1 MPKKIQQEE
10 DNITALIAAVARGE
24 EEAFYKLYLLFKD
37 QVYNVSLSYLQNEQ
51 DAEDVLQEVF
61 IKIYQSLDT
70 FKHQSSLNTW
80 IYRITINTA
89 LDFLR
94 RKKRS
99 SIFNYS
105 PKYQVNIPTFDH
117 PGVLLENKENARIL
131 FKVIHTL
138 SANQKT
144 VFILSYIEGLPRQEI
159 ADIMQLSLKA
169 IESLLQRAKSNLRN
183 KLEKQFPNRRK

>member
-1 MPKKIQQEE
+1 MSKKIQQEE
-10 DNITALIAAVARGE
+10 KNTIALINAIKEGK
-24 EEAFYKLYLLFKD
+24 EEAFHKLYLSFKD

-51 DAEDVLQEVF
+51 DAEDLLQEVF
-61 IKIYQSLDT
+61 IKIYQSIHS

-89 LDFLR
+89 LDYLR

-99 SIFNYS
+99 SIFNFS
-105 PKYQVNIPTFDH
+105 SKYQVNTHTFDH

-131 FKVIHTL
+131 FKVIRTL
-138 SANQKT
+138 SPNQKT
-144 VFILSYIEGLPRQEI
+144 VFILSYIEGLPRQKV

-169 IESLLQRAKSNLRN
+169 VESLLQRAKSNLRN
-183 KLEKQFPNRRK
+183 KLEKQFPNRRN